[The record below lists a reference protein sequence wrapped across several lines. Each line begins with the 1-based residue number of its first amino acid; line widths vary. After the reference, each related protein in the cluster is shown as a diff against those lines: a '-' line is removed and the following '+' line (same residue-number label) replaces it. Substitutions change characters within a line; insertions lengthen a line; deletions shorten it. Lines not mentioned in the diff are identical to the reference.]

1 MVSAVRSL
9 MIQPRSRAAIDG
21 FGVMMGITQLLTEEI
36 DAGRLVAPFETDAAA
51 EFGYYLVYR
60 PGALSVAKVSAFR
73 DFLIEQ
79 AEASAR

>member
-1 MVSAVRSL
+1 

-51 EFGYYLVYR
+51 EFG
-60 PGALSVAKVSAFR
+60 
-73 DFLIEQ
+73 
-79 AEASAR
+79 